1 MWLNTVFECT
11 LESLKYGSHTTP
23 IGMGSAAPAAVVA
36 LPRSGDPHFPKG
48 VNGATIKKPR
58 QKNKTTTITKKPRQN
73 KKQQRNQKR
82 TKSNKEAK
90 TEELNSSNKGTKTE
104 QENSHAE

>member
-11 LESLKYGSHTTP
+11 LESLKYDSHTTP

-58 QKNKTTTITKKPRQN
+58 QKNKTTTTKKPRQN

-82 TKSNKEAK
+82 TKNNKEAK
-90 TEELNSSNKGTKTE
+90 TEELNLSLI
-104 QENSHAE
+104 HI